1 LIFAISL
8 PLWSAWEAENVPYEG
23 YFTHFLSKINGYLP
37 IFLAYNLPILPPC
50 VNYEGRR
57 PLAHSKELQMQ
68 PVTFAIKREPAFQTI
83 SGYGKTDLPTA
94 SMIASDRISRER
106 DKVLPSESLHDAM
119 DQIFP
124 TGSEVAGTLLGV
136 YAGGELGAHAGAV
149 TGALVGTCLMPFIGT
164 AVGEVAG
171 GVAGALAGALG
182 GGIMGAKLGEVV
194 AGATA

>member
-1 LIFAISL
+1 
-8 PLWSAWEAENVPYEG
+8 
-23 YFTHFLSKINGYLP
+23 
-37 IFLAYNLPILPPC
+37 
-50 VNYEGRR
+50 
-57 PLAHSKELQMQ
+57 MQ

-94 SMIASDRISRER
+94 SSMIASDRISRGC
-106 DKVLPSESLHDAM
+106 DKALPSESLHDAM

-171 GVAGALAGALG
+171 GIAGALAGALG
-182 GGIMGAKLGEVV
+182 GGIMGAKLGDVI